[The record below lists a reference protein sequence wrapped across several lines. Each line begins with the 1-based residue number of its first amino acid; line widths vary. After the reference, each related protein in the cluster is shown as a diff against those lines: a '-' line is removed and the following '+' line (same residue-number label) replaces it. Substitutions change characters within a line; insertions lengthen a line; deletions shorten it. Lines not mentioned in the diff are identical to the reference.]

1 MMEANY
7 LAHGCCLP
15 PHEVNWNLRAK
26 VVAGQRH
33 FYERGTFR
41 FRNASCPVPAQE
53 LLSVVLRSASP
64 SSQRSNPHQR
74 DSGSADHDGGCNPSH
89 ARFLNPS
96 PLAPSPAGVR
106 PAASP
111 APTSRVSAA
120 GTLSNPAVI
129 FPTGPQQ
136 TWRGFGL
143 ALFFPAAQQRHDVA
157 GCRFKRDPGAFVF
170 VIVFHARMCS
180 A

>member
-7 LAHGCCLP
+7 LAHGCCPP

-74 DSGSADHDGGCNPSH
+74 DSGSADDNCGCNPRVFHPS
-89 ARFLNPS
+89 FLKLSPS
-96 PLAPSPAGVR
+96 AVTPPAFVR
-106 PAASP
+106 PAAASS
-111 APTSRVSAA
+111 APLPKVSAA
-120 GTLSNPAVI
+120 GTLSNPAV
-129 FPTGPQQ
+129 FPSGPQQ
-136 TWRGFGL
+136 TGGL
-143 ALFFPAAQQRHDVA
+143 NCSPLSFLMHSNATTFFVAASKAIQVHSSSSDIA
-157 GCRFKRDPGAFVF
+157 
-170 VIVFHARMCS
+170 
-180 A
+180 